1 MSIQDKIEEIR
12 RKPEHIRIR
21 YVWMW
26 VAISMVLIIA
36 IWIISLVAQ
45 NKRTNSADS
54 LSKQQL
60 MEQFQDQK
68 KSLEDTT
75 NQMKNLQGQVQ
86 NNTKDLEQTQEG
98 VNSR

>member
-1 MSIQDKIEEIR
+1 MGIQDKIEEIR

-26 VAISMVLIIA
+26 VAICMVLIIA

-45 NKRTNSADS
+45 NRRTNSADS

-68 KSLEDTT
+68 KSIEDVTG
-75 NQMKNLQGQVQ
+75 QMKDLQGQVQ
-86 NNTKDLEQTQEG
+86 NNTKGLEKTQEG